1 MFCMTKACSI
11 HISTLV
17 RELRQL
23 LNLTQEQFAARLG
36 VTVVTINRWE
46 NRRSRLSPLA
56 LRQIKTLLNELQN
69 SRSDEQRQSSQLLLR
84 QYFTEEQ

>member
-1 MFCMTKACSI
+1 MTKACSI
-11 HISTLV
+11 DISTLV

-23 LNLTQEQFAARLG
+23 LNLTQEQLAARLG

-46 NRRSRLSPLA
+46 NKRSRLSPLA
-56 LRQIKTLLNELQN
+56 LRQIKTLLNDLQN
-69 SRSDEQRQSSQLLLR
+69 SPSDERRSRSQLLLQ